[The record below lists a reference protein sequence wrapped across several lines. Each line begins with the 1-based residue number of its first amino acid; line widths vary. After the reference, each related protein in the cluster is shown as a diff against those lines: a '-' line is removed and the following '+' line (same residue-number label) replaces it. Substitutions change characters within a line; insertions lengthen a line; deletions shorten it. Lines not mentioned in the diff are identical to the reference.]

1 MEWQKRYCYVKM
13 SYFPEPFTNKNKVL
27 VKLNVFNY
35 ATKSDIKNAMGVD
48 TLKFAKKDD
57 LINLK
62 TEVDSLDIDKLE
74 TNQVNVKKKKKK
86 KMSNEVDKKLL
97 EYISIIQIKIV

>member
-1 MEWQKRYCYVKM
+1 
-13 SYFPEPFTNKNKVL
+13 
-27 VKLNVFNY
+27 
-35 ATKSDIKNAMGVD
+35 MGVD

-86 KMSNEVDKKLL
+86 KKKNE
-97 EYISIIQIKIV
+97 